1 MWPSYGRRRREVAAL
16 PPHYGVI
23 VTYRERLT
31 VPVVWWILGD
41 LFAFS
46 LFVAVAWYLGLGWGI
61 AVGAVCLAVL
71 AVIFIAPAI
80 EVTVDP
86 SWLRVGRAQIELSYL
101 TSAVPLDAAAAAR
114 RAGPD
119 ADARAY
125 LALRPYVRTAVEIT
139 LGDSDDPTPYWLVSS
154 RRPHELAS
162 ALTAAI
168 STRLAG

>member
-1 MWPSYGRRRREVAAL
+1 MS
-16 PPHYGVI
+16 
-23 VTYRERLT
+23 YRERLN
-31 VPVVWWILGD
+31 VSVVWWILGD

-46 LFVAVAWYLGLGWGI
+46 LSVAVAWYLGLGWGI
-61 AVGAVCLAVL
+61 AVGLACLAVI
-71 AVIFIAPAI
+71 AAIFIAAAI
-80 EVTVDP
+80 LITVDDT
-86 SWLRVGRAQIELSYL
+86 WLRVGRARIELGYL
-101 TSAVPLDAAAAAR
+101 RRAVALDAAATAR
-114 RAGPD
+114 RAGPE

-139 LGDSDDPTPYWLVSS
+139 LGDPDDPAPYWLVSS

>member
-1 MWPSYGRRRREVAAL
+1 MVGAAARAR
-16 PPHYGVI
+16 HRHRTTVWIVI
-23 VTYRERLT
+23 YRERLT

-46 LFVAVAWYLGLGWGI
+46 LFVAVGWYLGLGWGI
-61 AVGAVCLAVL
+61 AVGAACLAVL
-71 AVIFIAPAI
+71 AGIFIAAAI
-80 EVTVDP
+80 GITVDDI
-86 SWLRVGRAQIELSYL
+86 WLRVGRAQIELSYL
-101 TSAVPLDAAAAAR
+101 TGAVALDAAATAR

-139 LGDSDDPTPYWLVSS
+139 ISDSDDPTPYWLVSS

-162 ALTAAI
+162 ALTTAI

>member
-1 MWPSYGRRRREVAAL
+1 MVGAASRAR
-16 PPHYGVI
+16 HRHRTTVWI
-23 VTYRERLT
+23 VLYRERLT
-31 VPVVWWILGD
+31 VPIVWWILGE

-46 LFVAVAWYLGLGWGI
+46 LFVAVGWYLGFAWGI
-61 AVGAVCLAVL
+61 AAGAACLAVL
-71 AVIFIAPAI
+71 AVIFIAAAI
-80 EVTVDP
+80 VITVDDI
-86 SWLRVGRAQIELSYL
+86 WLRVGRAQIELSYL
-101 TSAVPLDAAAAAR
+101 TGAVALDAAATAR

-139 LGDSDDPTPYWLVSS
+139 IGDSDDPTPYWLVSS

-162 ALTAAI
+162 ALTTAI

>member
-1 MWPSYGRRRREVAAL
+1 VP

-23 VTYRERLT
+23 VIYRERLI
-31 VPVVWWILGD
+31 VPVIWWIVGD

-46 LFVAVAWYLGLGWGI
+46 LFVAVGWYLGLGWGI
-61 AVGAVCLAVL
+61 ALGVACLAVQ
-71 AVIFIAPAI
+71 AVIFIAAAI
-80 EVTVDP
+80 VVTVDD

-101 TSAVPLDAAAAAR
+101 TGAVALDAAAAAR

-125 LALRPYVRTAVEIT
+125 LALRPYVRTAVEII
-139 LGDSDDPTPYWLVSS
+139 LADSDDPTPYWLVSS